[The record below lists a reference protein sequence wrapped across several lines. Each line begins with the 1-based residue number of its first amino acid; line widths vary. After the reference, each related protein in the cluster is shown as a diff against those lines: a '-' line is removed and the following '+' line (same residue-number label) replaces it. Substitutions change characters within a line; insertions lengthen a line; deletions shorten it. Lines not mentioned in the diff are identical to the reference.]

1 MARINVYLP
10 DDLADAARASDLNVS
25 AITQAAI
32 RSALAAH
39 SVNAW
44 LDSLT
49 TLGPVTVTHEQV
61 ERAVDEVRAELWG
74 DD

>member
-1 MARINVYLP
+1 MSRINVYLP

-32 RSALAAH
+32 RSALEAN
-39 SVNAW
+39 SVTSW
-44 LDSLT
+44 LDALT
-49 TLGPVTVTHEQV
+49 TLEPVEITHEQV
-61 ERAVDEVRAELWG
+61 ERAVDEAREELWG

>member
-1 MARINVYLP
+1 MARIDVYLP
-10 DDLADAARASDLNVS
+10 DDLAAAARASDLNVS

-32 RSALAAH
+32 RSALEAQ

-49 TLGPVTVTHEQV
+49 TLGSVTVERERV
-61 ERAVDEVRAELWG
+61 ERAVGGARAEIWG

>member
-32 RSALAAH
+32 RSALEAQ
-39 SVNAW
+39 SVNVW

-49 TLGPVTVTHEQV
+49 TLGSVTVTHEQV
-61 ERAVDEVRAELWG
+61 ERAVDEARAELWG